1 MTYKRPLCFPFSEN
15 LLDIVSWFLFF
26 CVTSSVSGTQ
36 SKGRFFFLIPI
47 LRVLSHLL
55 HKQTK
60 PFLTRKGNVEMI
72 YSTKIDIICLNLKT
86 LHSKATT
93 VKSYYNKTRRKNLK
107 RSVIQSL
114 TKF

>member
-1 MTYKRPLCFPFSEN
+1 MTYKSSLCFPFSEN

-36 SKGRFFFLIPI
+36 SKCRFFFFLIPI

-72 YSTKIDIICLNLKT
+72 YRTKIDITCLNLKK
-86 LHSKATT
+86 LHLKVTK
-93 VKSYYNKTRRKNLK
+93 VKSSHKKKTKHAER
-107 RSVIQSL
+107 
-114 TKF
+114 T

>member
-15 LLDIVSWFLFF
+15 LLGFYSFVLRHL
-26 CVTSSVSGTQ
+26 CPVHKV
-36 SKGRFFFLIPI
+36 RAVFFLIPI

-55 HKQTK
+55 HKRTK

-93 VKSYYNKTRRKNLK
+93 VKSYYKKKTKHAER
-107 RSVIQSL
+107 
-114 TKF
+114 T